1 MSQID
6 DKYLDKLRSR
16 YRQASKE
23 EKTVI
28 LDEYVKTTGQNRK
41 YAIGVLK
48 GKRRTGKH
56 PIRRP
61 RRAIYGDEEI
71 QALLIL
77 SDLFDGICSKRLRAA
92 IDIELPGLYES
103 SALQVGPGCYDN
115 LMRVSPATMD
125 RLLAVCRRGIWRS
138 IFGPFLRSK

>member
-1 MSQID
+1 MRHPD
-6 DKYLDKLRSR
+6 DTYLDLLRTR
-16 YRQASKE
+16 YRQASKK
-23 EKTVI
+23 EKTAI

-41 YAIGVLK
+41 YAIGVLRS
-48 GKRRTGKH
+48 KRRMGKH

-103 SALQVGPGCYDN
+103 SALSAGPIMPGHWA
-115 LMRVSPATMD
+115 SPM
-125 RLLAVCRRGIWRS
+125 
-138 IFGPFLRSK
+138 SKPPGQSA

>member
-1 MSQID
+1 MRHPD
-6 DKYLDKLRSR
+6 DTYLDLLRAR
-16 YRQASKE
+16 YRKASKKE
-23 EKTVI
+23 RSAI
-28 LDEYVKTTGQNRK
+28 LDEYVKTTGCHRK
-41 YAIGVLK
+41 YAIGVLG

-92 IDIELPGLYES
+92 MDIELPGLKE
-103 SALQVGPGCYDN
+103 LV
-115 LMRVSPATMD
+115 RRATGR
-125 RLLAVCRRGIWRS
+125 RLLS
-138 IFGPFLRSK
+138 L

>member
-1 MSQID
+1 MRHPD
-6 DKYLDKLRSR
+6 DTYLDLLRAR
-16 YRQASKE
+16 YRKASKKE
-23 EKTVI
+23 RSAI
-28 LDEYVKTTGQNRK
+28 LDEYVKTTGCHRK
-41 YAIGVLK
+41 YAIGVLG
-48 GKRRTGKH
+48 GKRRTGKY

-103 SALQVGPGCYDN
+103 
-115 LMRVSPATMD
+115 
-125 RLLAVCRRGIWRS
+125 
-138 IFGPFLRSK
+138 K